1 VSGGDFVRNVKQLI
15 DLLRQI
21 GDAARNPATA
31 ATARE
36 AADRLFRGVV
46 ALSSSVSADSGSG
59 GEADEDVTVLE
70 ADPSGGVVPPRR

>member
-1 VSGGDFVRNVKQLI
+1 VVSGGDFVRNMKQLI

-21 GDAARNPATA
+21 GDAAHRPATA

-46 ALSSSVSADSGSG
+46 ALSSTVGADPGSL
-59 GEADEDVTVLE
+59 GEAEEDVAVLE
-70 ADPSGGVVPPRR
+70 AAPPR

>member
-1 VSGGDFVRNVKQLI
+1 MKQLI

-21 GDAARNPATA
+21 GDAAPDRPGRQTTA

-46 ALSSSVSADSGSG
+46 ALSSAVGAEPGSL
-59 GEADEDVTVLE
+59 GEAEEDVAVLE
-70 ADPSGGVVPPRR
+70 PAPPT